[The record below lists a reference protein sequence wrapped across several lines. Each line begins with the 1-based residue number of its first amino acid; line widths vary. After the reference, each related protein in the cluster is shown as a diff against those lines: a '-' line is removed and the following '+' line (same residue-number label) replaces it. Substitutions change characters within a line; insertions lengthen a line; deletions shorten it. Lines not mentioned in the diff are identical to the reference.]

1 MDEEAGRAPP
11 APACREEAA
20 GLARLVD
27 ALRPAR
33 FLSVADAAAYVGVS
47 ASTFLAEVEQGLWP
61 PPLRRGSKRT
71 RLTWDRRLIDAHAD
85 RLSGLGEARPA
96 AAGTTSADL
105 TAAAAAAAEAKLIEK
120 LHAPTPPGARPQRR
134 HQAPA

>member
-1 MDEEAGRAPP
+1 MDEEAGYAPP
-11 APACREEAA
+11 APACRADA
-20 GLARLVD
+20 RLAHLVD
-27 ALRPAR
+27 ALQPRR
-33 FLSVADAAAYVGVS
+33 FLSVAEAADYVGVS
-47 ASTFLAEVEQGLWP
+47 ASTFLAEVRQGLWP

-85 RLSGLGEARPA
+85 RLSGLGETRPA
-96 AAGTTSADL
+96 AAGTTSTDL
-105 TAAAAAAAEAKLIEK
+105 AAAAAEAKLLEK